1 HTRLPFV
8 AQKVDVCTASTLI
21 QRRYKIIE
29 PCQMGWS
36 FFGTLIDRADGSH
49 ITTATMGER
58 GCIDRNTRHRAA
70 KHSKLRYC
78 KRTGTLKMFDNRFR
92 HVSVKGIEEECA
104 GDFLRWTTFRLH
116 QLVYFRVRH
125 GLNHIDQRR
134 ERSEGGEYLLAIA
147 DSACVCHQCH
157 DDQLAMMFFRQE
169 GHRRTDHDV
178 GNCRKLIWGGFRL
191 RNEFGDHIG
200 RRRKNQHSAD
210 NLIDLMQ
217 PEFEAGDD
225 AEVATATANRPEEI

>member
-1 HTRLPFV
+1 
-8 AQKVDVCTASTLI
+8 
-21 QRRYKIIE
+21 
-29 PCQMGWS
+29 
-36 FFGTLIDRADGSH
+36 
-49 ITTATMGER
+49 
-58 GCIDRNTRHRAA
+58 
-70 KHSKLRYC
+70 SKLRYC

-92 HVSVKGIEEECA
+92 HVSVKSIEEECA

-147 DSACVCHQCH
+147 DIACVCHQCH

-225 AEVATATANRPEEI
+225 AEVATATANRPEEIRMVVGVYVTYFAISGDDLSRQQVVHGETMLTNEKADTAAECKTANTD